1 MKFVMVASCL
11 AAAAGQ
17 QHAALVQGEAASC
30 KARGEA
36 TIAMVQNK
44 IWSKGPD
51 CEAMCKKLGAYPKC
65 QCPGFAGEPAS
76 DDDTRACFVKYCQDP
91 TTPCPNDAFVGCVDS
106 NTKVSALQWKAVMNR
121 VSFGLDSLLQTVKM
135 VKKHKAK
142 AF

>member
-36 TIAMVQNK
+36 TVAMVQNK
-44 IWSKGPD
+44 VMNMGPD
-51 CEAMCKKLGAYPKC
+51 CEAMCKKLGAYPDC